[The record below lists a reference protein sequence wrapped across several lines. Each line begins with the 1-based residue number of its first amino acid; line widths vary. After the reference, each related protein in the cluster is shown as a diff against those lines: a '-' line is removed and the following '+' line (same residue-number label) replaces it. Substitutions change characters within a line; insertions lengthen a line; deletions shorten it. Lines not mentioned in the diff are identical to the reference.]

1 MINALQQWQKHL
13 EGAKEVVVVTDHK
26 PNTYLGLDSKPSV
39 QLGPVATIAR
49 GRWQRVTVD
58 VITDLPETRAG
69 HTAFVVFVDR
79 LSKMVHFAPC
89 WNDTGAEK
97 FAQMF
102 VREIFRLHEIPKFL
116 VSDRDKLLTSKFF
129 AKLYD
134 LLGIDQRMSFA
145 LHPLTDGQTERA
157 DRM

>member
-26 PNTYLGLDSKPSV
+26 PNTYLGLDSKLSV

-79 LSKMVHFAPC
+79 LSKMTHFDSC
-89 WNDTGAEK
+89 WNHVGAEE
-97 FAQMF
+97 FAQIF
-102 VREIFRLHEIPKFL
+102 VREIFRDPQVPGF
-116 VSDRDKLLTSKFF
+116 
-129 AKLYD
+129 
-134 LLGIDQRMSFA
+134 
-145 LHPLTDGQTERA
+145 
-157 DRM
+157 